1 MLSFVIFFT
10 TDYQVIEKI
19 TSFRNISIIFLFQNL
34 ENGNRMKL
42 AIHNWMRAES
52 LEDTMARISA
62 MGYTHLE
69 LQGTPENYDTK
80 KVKIL
85 LDKYQLQC
93 WGSVTLM
100 LEERNMLAKDTA
112 QRQLSVQYVLD
123 VAKMVK
129 ELGGKVISLVPATVG
144 KIVPDARPEEEW
156 EWAVEGVKEVYKY
169 TEANGLKI
177 GIEPIN
183 RFETY
188 FINRGAQALALAEA
202 VGPNCGVC
210 LDTFHMNLEEA
221 DMFATMKKVG
231 DRLINFH
238 VADNNRMAPGMGHLD
253 WKRIMET
260 LTEIG
265 YDDVLSVEFCP
276 PIDRTPANH
285 YPNSID
291 TAPVGLSDEQLK
303 FLQDHGSSA
312 MTEEFYSMLT
322 KKSVDTLNPFL

>member
-1 MLSFVIFFT
+1 
-10 TDYQVIEKI
+10 
-19 TSFRNISIIFLFQNL
+19 
-34 ENGNRMKL
+34 MKL

-52 LEDTMARISA
+52 LEDTMARIST

-80 KVKIL
+80 EVKKL
-85 LDKYQLQC
+85 LDKYRLQC

-100 LEERNMLAKDTA
+100 LEERNMLAKDVA

-156 EWAVEGVKEVYKY
+156 KWAVEGVKEVYAF

-253 WKRIMET
+253 WKRIMDT

-265 YDDVLSVEFCP
+265 YNEMLSVEFCP
-276 PIDRTPANH
+276 PIDRTPANP

-291 TAPVGLSDEQLK
+291 TAPVGLSEEQLK

-322 KKSVDTLNPFL
+322 KKSAETLKPFL